1 MRIITGQW
9 KGKQLSSDVPDGVR
23 PTTDR
28 VRETMFSIL
37 DNVIEIENAKVAD
50 ICSGTGA
57 LGFECLSRW
66 AQHCTFFEKSRK
78 VEKILR
84 TNADYLCVHSDM
96 FTIVQGD
103 IRTTVPSYSGHIFD
117 IILTDPPYH
126 EVFINPMMKV
136 IAKKKMLQHNG
147 VFVAEH
153 ASREVVT
160 GYSEEWHLLT
170 QRIIGDTVIDFFRF
184 HSILD

>member
-9 KGKQLSSDVPDGVR
+9 KGKQLSSDVPEEVR

-37 DNVIEIENAKVAD
+37 DNFIEIENTKIAD
-50 ICSGTGA
+50 ICAGTGA

-66 AQHCTFFEKSRK
+66 AHHCTFFEKSRT

-84 TNADYLCVHSDM
+84 TNADYLGVHSDI
-96 FTIVQGD
+96 FSIIQGD
-103 IRTTVPSYSGHIFD
+103 IRTTIPNYGGHSFD

-126 EVFINPMMKV
+126 EVLINPMMRV
-136 IAKKKMLQHNG
+136 VAKKKMLQHNG

-153 ASREVVT
+153 ATREVVT
-160 GYSEEWHLLT
+160 GYSDEWQLLT

-184 HSILD
+184 HSISD